1 MSYRISWDADAFRM
15 LQRIWDEHEDVSDLT
30 RALDE
35 VYETLSED
43 ADHKGE
49 SRARG
54 RRILIAPPLG
64 VLFQV
69 NQRLNEVVI
78 VRVWSYRTRSG

>member
-1 MSYRISWDADAFRM
+1 MTYRISWESDAFRM
-15 LQRIWDEHEDVSDLT
+15 LQRIWDEHDDVTELT

-35 VYETLSED
+35 VYELLVED
-43 ADHKGE
+43 AEHKGE

-64 VLFQV
+64 ILFQV
-69 NQRLNEVVI
+69 QQRLNEVVI
-78 VRVWSYRTRSG
+78 VRVWCYRTRNG